1 METEKVPAG
10 RSRAISDLDP
20 HKLRTWRTQVRMLSQ
35 VELAN
40 AAGLSRGEISHLE
53 TGRRQP
59 LATTLRRL
67 CVALECQPADLLTHS
82 RLAPSHWDNA
92 EDEHAATHEANGAEP
107 DRRAEAP
114 V

>member
-1 METEKVPAG
+1 MENGKVAQPG

-20 HKLRTWRTQVRMLSQ
+20 RKLKLWRTQVRMLSQ

-53 TGRRQP
+53 TGKRQP

-67 CVALECQPADLLTHS
+67 CVALECDPEDLLTHGHAV
-82 RLAPSHWDNA
+82 RRETREDNA
-92 EDEHAATHEANGAEP
+92 ATQQQAVSA
-107 DRRAEAP
+107 
-114 V
+114 